1 MLSQHSRM
9 PKHRLTVSARLGFTL
24 MEVLLVLGILGI
36 IMAMVVPRIL
46 GRQKGAYEDVA
57 RASLSGLA
65 DALKLYALDH
75 AGDFPTTAQGLQ
87 VLMRKPS
94 GKDPA
99 WKGPYLEKEPLDP
112 WGTALAYRF
121 PGTRN
126 TDSFDVSSAGPDR
139 IHGNQ
144 DDIGNWQK

>member
-1 MLSQHSRM
+1 MHSHYI
-9 PKHRLTVSARLGFTL
+9 KQTRLRSSNTARNGFTL

-75 AGDFPTTAQGLQ
+75 AGDFPTSAQGLQ
-87 VLMRKPS
+87 VLMRRPS

-112 WGTALAYRF
+112 WGTAIAYRF

-126 TDSFDVSSAGPDR
+126 PDSFDVSSAGPDR